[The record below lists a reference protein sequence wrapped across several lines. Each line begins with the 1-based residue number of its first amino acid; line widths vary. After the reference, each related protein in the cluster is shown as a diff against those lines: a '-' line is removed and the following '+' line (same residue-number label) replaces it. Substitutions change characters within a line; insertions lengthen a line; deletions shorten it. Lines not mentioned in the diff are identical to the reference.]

1 MIGNLMSEAAHSII
15 GMFSARSAG
24 MESKA
29 SNSDFGSL
37 LLSSE
42 KQPQFGGAEVE
53 IDISEIEVETLDI
66 SDTESLDV
74 GDQDAVP
81 VQQWETTSVLP
92 LINQSLGGTIFHQ
105 ERSFADNGQDETVSD
120 PVVSDSAKEKLSL
133 TFNRDALQNIR
144 STPFAADGEARQ
156 AKARLA
162 LDALTPQAKPLPGGS
177 LPIDIAPKSGDAD
190 LVDGQ
195 PFSDPANQL
204 ELNKQTAASAHLG
217 VKAGEQ
223 KDARA
228 EPGKFSFPALAND
241 TSPVATTS
249 LQKTTIADT
258 DFLELAKL
266 DVQPAVKR
274 FEQSMEQLPLAN
286 SSAQLAVRE
295 NIQKST
301 SFDMSS
307 PQVAER
313 LGAEIAEISVNGGTK
328 KFEINPRNLGRMEII
343 LTTRGSTEIIEIQT
357 EHQAAK
363 HIIAQHSQ
371 ALQDILKSQGRDD
384 LTLRVEV
391 KDIMFSSSNPEGG
404 NLSRQENGDSREQQ
418 ARPSQNRQIA
428 QSLDGALENDS
439 ASDRNR
445 YA

>member
-1 MIGNLMSEAAHSII
+1 MGFDQVLADLTEIGYDACWQIV
-15 GMFSARSAG
+15 R
-24 MESKA
+24 A
-29 SNSDFGSL
+29 S
-37 LLSSE
+37 
-42 KQPQFGGAEVE
+42 
-53 IDISEIEVETLDI
+53 
-66 SDTESLDV
+66 DV
-74 GDQDAVP
+74 GAP
-81 VQQWETTSVLP
+81 
-92 LINQSLGGTIFHQ
+92 HQ
-105 ERSFADNGQDETVSD
+105 R
-120 PVVSDSAKEKLSL
+120 
-133 TFNRDALQNIR
+133 
-144 STPFAADGEARQ
+144 
-156 AKARLA
+156 ARLFV
-162 LDALTPQAKPLPGGS
+162 
-177 LPIDIAPKSGDAD
+177 IAYPTSERCAD
-190 LVDGQ
+190 Q
-195 PFSDPANQL
+195 FR
-204 ELNKQTAASAHLG
+204 T
-217 VKAGEQ
+217 
-223 KDARA
+223 
-228 EPGKFSFPALAND
+228 
-241 TSPVATTS
+241 ATTS
-249 LQKTTIADT
+249 RPKQSITTDTNSYAREESRRADRELSESGYRLQNGQNEGQAGHEHRSSSTTIADT

-391 KDIMFSSSNPEGG
+391 KTLCS
-404 NLSRQENGDSREQQ
+404 
-418 ARPSQNRQIA
+418 
-428 QSLDGALENDS
+428 
-439 ASDRNR
+439 R